1 MHIHPISGDEQHR
14 CAVVASTSRLT
25 LSNIDPPSRHP
36 RILQVKL
43 WATIWT
49 LMPIGRTTARM
60 CSAQVKRPNGGG
72 ARVRKAPGV
81 GSPVGR
87 LMFHVKRSDRRS
99 LDSCQSVC
107 SGCVAQF
114 VRHVPCIPVPMR
126 KRSNRA
132 DVKMKADLQRWLIE
146 SGEAEELVAF
156 LREERARHPV
166 PPPRVAVTTSL
177 DVDIFDAMMARASSE
192 GITSRSGALRAA
204 VREWVRNV
212 ECQPEAH
219 ED

>member
-25 LSNIDPPSRHP
+25 LSNIDPPSWHSRS
-36 RILQVKL
+36 LQVKL

-72 ARVRKAPGV
+72 ARARKAPGV
-81 GSPVGR
+81 GLPVGR
-87 LMFHVKRSDRRS
+87 QMFHVKRSDRRS
-99 LDSCQSVC
+99 LDSCQSVR

-114 VRHVPCIPVPMR
+114 LRHVPCIPVPMR

-132 DVKMKADLQRWLIE
+132 DAKMKADLQRWLIE

-156 LREERARHPV
+156 LREERARHPA
-166 PPPRVAVTTSL
+166 PLPRVAVTTSL

-204 VREWVRNV
+204 VREWVRDV
-212 ECQPEAH
+212 ECQPESH

>member
-1 MHIHPISGDEQHR
+1 M
-14 CAVVASTSRLT
+14 
-25 LSNIDPPSRHP
+25 
-36 RILQVKL
+36 K
-43 WATIWT
+43 
-49 LMPIGRTTARM
+49 
-60 CSAQVKRPNGGG
+60 
-72 ARVRKAPGV
+72 
-81 GSPVGR
+81 
-87 LMFHVKRSDRRS
+87 
-99 LDSCQSVC
+99 
-107 SGCVAQF
+107 
-114 VRHVPCIPVPMR
+114 

-156 LREERARHPV
+156 LREERVRHPV

-204 VREWVRNV
+204 VREWVRDV
-212 ECQPEAH
+212 ECKPESH